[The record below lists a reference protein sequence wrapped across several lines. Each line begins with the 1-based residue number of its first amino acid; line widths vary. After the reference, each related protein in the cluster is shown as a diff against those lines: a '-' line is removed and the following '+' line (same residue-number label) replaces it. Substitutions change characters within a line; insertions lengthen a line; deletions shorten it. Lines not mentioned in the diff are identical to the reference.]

1 MHKIMNKHTHTF
13 LKLELMIVITQDILL
28 CGLQHAEK

>member
-1 MHKIMNKHTHTF
+1 MNKHIQTF
-13 LKLELMIVITQDILL
+13 LKLELMIVISQDVLL